1 MIVLS
6 AMIIVFVV
14 ALLIGVPVAFC
25 VGLSSLVALVSIPYL
40 TPNTLAI
47 KLFTGLDSFPLVA
60 GLFFILAGEIMSKGG
75 ITNRLMKFA
84 EACVGRI
91 RGGLAHTNV
100 LASMLFAGLSGSAV
114 ADTAALGPLEI
125 GMMTEAGYDVDF
137 STAVTVASSVIGP
150 IIPPSVIGIIYATCA
165 GTSVAGLLLAGII
178 PGILLGVSLMI
189 LCYYFAVKRDYPRGN
204 PITLKEFWDATV
216 HALPAL
222 VLPLIIIGGVLTGMF
237 TVTEAGSVAAAY
249 ALIVVIVG
257 FRSMSLKDLA
267 ESFVDAASSV
277 GSCYLV
283 ISTAAAL
290 SYIFAIEEIP
300 TKVLAALAPAVQ
312 FPWLF
317 LLLLLVLLLV
327 VGTFMDPG
335 AAILI
340 LVPVLLPTVKSLG
353 LSELH
358 LGMIVVLTLAIG
370 VITPPVGVCL
380 YVGCSIAK
388 ISIEQLTKSL
398 WPFLLAEILVV
409 LLVTYIP
416 WLSTWIPSLFGFR

>member
-1 MIVLS
+1 
-6 AMIIVFVV
+6 
-14 ALLIGVPVAFC
+14 
-25 VGLSSLVALVSIPYL
+25 
-40 TPNTLAI
+40 
-47 KLFTGLDSFPLVA
+47 
-60 GLFFILAGEIMSKGG
+60 
-75 ITNRLMKFA
+75 
-84 EACVGRI
+84 
-91 RGGLAHTNV
+91 
-100 LASMLFAGLSGSAV
+100 
-114 ADTAALGPLEI
+114 
-125 GMMTEAGYDVDF
+125 
-137 STAVTVASSVIGP
+137 
-150 IIPPSVIGIIYATCA
+150 
-165 GTSVAGLLLAGII
+165 
-178 PGILLGVSLMI
+178 
-189 LCYYFAVKRDYPRGN
+189 
-204 PITLKEFWDATV
+204 
-216 HALPAL
+216 
-222 VLPLIIIGGVLTGMF
+222 MF

-388 ISIEQLTKSL
+388 ISIEQLMKSL